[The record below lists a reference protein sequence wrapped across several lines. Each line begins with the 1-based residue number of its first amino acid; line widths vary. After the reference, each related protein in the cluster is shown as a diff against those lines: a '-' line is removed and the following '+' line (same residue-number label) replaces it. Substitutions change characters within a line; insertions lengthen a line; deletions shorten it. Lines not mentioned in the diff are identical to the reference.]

1 MVAEDNFN
9 PVAMASCTDGFHFT
23 VQHIHMRPQ
32 MFLGESS
39 TLDEVFLSGR
49 PQGHKGVDSIISPDV
64 ELLIEKDKES
74 VLDSSEE
81 GDILGRSGP
90 SCYQLSI
97 SSVILISIICILVV
111 TCRQYIKDLLLWL
124 EQTDPYISVFIFLL
138 LFIVTSFPMAWGYI
152 LLMVAAGYLYGYI
165 YGPIVVLI
173 CGTVGIIVAHLVMK
187 NCCQNFIKKRF
198 YNSKMDA
205 VIKVV
210 QSSQGFK
217 LIALARLTPIP
228 FGLQNGLFSLTDI
241 PLLSYCAASTIG
253 LLPTTVLNCYMG
265 STLRTMSD
273 VLTDQSNQAT
283 GYLILSVQIL
293 LTVVLLW
300 FVIRK
305 ARSELKKTVEGQ
317 ENPCIELPEVT
328 NHDDHHSNRITKK
341 ISNGVIHT

>member
-49 PQGHKGVDSIISPDV
+49 PQGHDRVDSTIPQDV
-64 ELLIEKDKES
+64 ELLLEKDTS
-74 VLDSSEE
+74 VVDSSEQE
-81 GDILGRSGP
+81 DILGRSGP

-111 TCRQYIKDLLLWL
+111 TCRNYVKDLLLWL

-152 LLMVAAGYLYGYI
+152 LLMVAAGYLYGYL
-165 YGPIVVLI
+165 YGPMVVLI
-173 CGTVGIIVAHLVMK
+173 CGTVGIIVAHVVMK
-187 NCCQNFIKKRF
+187 NCCRDFIKRRF
-198 YNSKMDA
+198 YNSKMEA

-210 QSSQGFK
+210 ESSQGFK
-217 LIALARLTPIP
+217 LIALSRLTPIP
-228 FGLQNGLFSLTDI
+228 FGLQNGLFALTDI
-241 PLLSYCAASTIG
+241 SLWSYCAASTIG

-283 GYLILSVQIL
+283 GYLILSVQIM

-300 FVIRK
+300 VVIRK

-317 ENPCIELPEVT
+317 ENPSIELSEIT
-328 NHDDHHSNRITKK
+328 CHDSLHNGKV
-341 ISNGVIHT
+341 SNGVIRT

>member
-49 PQGHKGVDSIISPDV
+49 PQGHERVDSNIPADV
-64 ELLIEKDKES
+64 ELLIEKEPES
-74 VLDSSEE
+74 NVDSSEE
-81 GDILGRSGP
+81 EDIIGRSGP

-111 TCRQYIKDLLLWL
+111 TCREYIKNLLLWL
-124 EQTDPYISVFIFLL
+124 EQTDPYVSVFIFLL

-165 YGPIVVLI
+165 YGPIVVLL

-198 YNSKMDA
+198 YNSKMKA

-210 QSSQGFK
+210 ESSQGFK
-217 LIALARLTPIP
+217 LIALSRLTPIP
-228 FGLQNGLFSLTDI
+228 FGLQNGLFAVSVSFLYKYQYYQMLDVFEEHYNNI
-241 PLLSYCAASTIG
+241 PGTI
-253 LLPTTVLNCYMG
+253 LH
-265 STLRTMSD
+265 
-273 VLTDQSNQAT
+273 A
-283 GYLILSVQIL
+283 
-293 LTVVLLW
+293 
-300 FVIRK
+300 
-305 ARSELKKTVEGQ
+305 
-317 ENPCIELPEVT
+317 
-328 NHDDHHSNRITKK
+328 
-341 ISNGVIHT
+341 

>member
-49 PQGHKGVDSIISPDV
+49 PQGHDWEDSTVPPDV
-64 ELLIEKDKES
+64 ECLIEKDTTS
-74 VLDSSEE
+74 VEDSSEE
-81 GDILGRSGP
+81 KDILSHSGP

-111 TCRQYIKDLLLWL
+111 TCRNYVKDLLLWL

-165 YGPIVVLI
+165 YGPLVVLI

-187 NCCQNFIKKRF
+187 NCCRDFIKRRF
-198 YNSKMDA
+198 YSSKMEA

-210 QSSQGFK
+210 ESSQGFK
-217 LIALARLTPIP
+217 LIALSRLTPIP
-228 FGLQNGLFSLTDI
+228 FGLQNGLFALTDT
-241 PLLSYCAASTIG
+241 PLWSYCAASTIG

-273 VLTDQSNQAT
+273 VLTDQSNQTT

-300 FVIRK
+300 IVIRK

-317 ENPCIELPEVT
+317 PNQSIELTEIIS
-328 NHDDHHSNRITKK
+328 HDSIHSNRSTNKL
-341 ISNGVIHT
+341 SNGVMHT